1 MFAMVLTRPDIAFVL
16 GKLAQYMSDPSEHH
30 GHALKSLMRYL
41 NSTAS
46 QKLRYGPGGAHKH
59 FVMYSDADWASNKST
74 RKSVSGSVAIFYG
87 SPISW
92 SSKRQRSVATS
103 SCESELD
110 WPIVRS
116 GPRLWVF
123 WGPFWRLDHMVC
135 SHHGSVSTVFFR
147 PD

>member
-59 FVMYSDADWASNKST
+59 FVMYSDADWATT
-74 RKSVSGSVAIFYG
+74 RAQGRVSQGVWQYSMAV
-87 SPISW
+87 
-92 SSKRQRSVATS
+92 
-103 SCESELD
+103 
-110 WPIVRS
+110 
-116 GPRLWVF
+116 
-123 WGPFWRLDHMVC
+123 
-135 SHHGSVSTVFFR
+135 
-147 PD
+147 